1 MGLFQFVYE
10 KSMTYKWIKR
20 LATSTLRLL
29 DHLHDYA
36 VLIALTKLNVRF
48 ATLGMAAW
56 GSIPILVQNVKFETL
71 TWAPRCNM
79 TTTKRVTR
87 TTCIKQTRRPCPH
100 LPSSGQELTP
110 ASPESKFATYEVNHE
125 VNLRDNFGS

>member
-71 TWAPRCNM
+71 TVAAAMQYDYNEKGDKDDVHQTDATAMPAFALLR
-79 TTTKRVTR
+79 TR
-87 TTCIKQTRRPCPH
+87 AYT
-100 LPSSGQELTP
+100 G
-110 ASPESKFATYEVNHE
+110 
-125 VNLRDNFGS
+125 